1 MSEINGNSEKH
12 LASIDGLQVC
22 ITPSITADQLERV
35 DLQPFAA
42 DKTLSIHKFL
52 KLSVEQAEFRAS
64 FQIIDLKQVYIS
76 ADAKAALRRCY
87 LTEAFLLDKFGAHY
101 AKTLLTVGT
110 RGKLKGVTYLNPEA
124 NVYRHDTDNG
134 LEIIVSGVSG
144 EREGKTVREVHITC
158 GPRTTQSELT
168 SSAEVA
174 PSLYISSTRKIPW
187 PLLRP
192 CLPKKS

>member
-87 LTEAFLLDKFGAHY
+87 LTEAFLLTKFGANY

-174 PSLYISSTRKIPW
+174 PSL
-187 PLLRP
+187 
-192 CLPKKS
+192 

>member
-52 KLSVEQAEFRAS
+52 KLSVQQAEFRAS

-101 AKTLLTVGT
+101 AKTLLTADAVFRLASTVAARTQWHGFQRLYGAGQSFRTVG
-110 RGKLKGVTYLNPEA
+110 V
-124 NVYRHDTDNG
+124 
-134 LEIIVSGVSG
+134 
-144 EREGKTVREVHITC
+144 
-158 GPRTTQSELT
+158 
-168 SSAEVA
+168 
-174 PSLYISSTRKIPW
+174 
-187 PLLRP
+187 
-192 CLPKKS
+192 

>member
-1 MSEINGNSEKH
+1 MSEINGNTEKNMS
-12 LASIDGLQVC
+12 SINGLQVC
-22 ITPSITADQLERV
+22 FTPSATANKMEHV

-52 KLSVEQAEFRAS
+52 KLYAEQAEFRAH
-64 FQIIDLKQVYIS
+64 FQIIDLAQVYIS
-76 ADAKAALRRCY
+76 AEAKAALRRCY

-124 NVYRHDTDNG
+124 NVYRHDTENG
-134 LEIIVSGVSG
+134 LEIIVTGVSG
-144 EREGKTVREVHITC
+144 ERGGKTVREVHITS
-158 GPRTTQSELT
+158 GPRTTQSEQP

-174 PSLYISSTRKIPW
+174 SSL
-187 PLLRP
+187 
-192 CLPKKS
+192 

>member
-124 NVYRHDTDNG
+124 NVYRHGTDNG

-158 GPRTTQSELT
+158 GPRTTQSELA
-168 SSAEVA
+168 SSAEV
-174 PSLYISSTRKIPW
+174 TT
-187 PLLRP
+187 PL
-192 CLPKKS
+192 